1 MNLLPKRYHLLAWI
15 GLALVAGFL
24 TISIAAYLASR
35 DAIRLDI
42 ARQSLPLTSDNIYSE
57 IQKDLLRPVFIS
69 SLMAQ
74 DTFLRDWIL
83 NGEKDTGQIVHYLEE
98 VRQKYGTISSFLV
111 SARTHRYYY
120 GGGVLKTVH
129 RKDPR
134 DAWFFRVEAMSKPYE
149 TNIDFDMANR
159 DKMTIFINY
168 RVMDYHGNFIGA
180 TGVGL
185 ALDTMSH
192 LIDSYQRRF
201 HRSIY
206 FVDPGGKI
214 VMAGKSMKRAGGS
227 IRELPGIEKISG
239 QILDGSTVPTHLE
252 YGLGDAS
259 ILVTSRFIPELG
271 WYLVVEQ
278 DVADDVRP
286 VQRMLMVNLAISAL
300 VTLLVLGITLY
311 AVNRYQL
318 RLERAAKTD
327 ALTGLNNRQAFEI
340 LIEQALLEFGRTQQP
355 LSMILFDIDLFKQI
369 NDRFG
374 HLAGDRV
381 LKDIAGILRSV
392 GRESDAPTRWGGEEF
407 LILLKNCPLERAAA
421 VAEKLRLAIA
431 RHRFALAEP
440 DVPVTVSLGVAQY
453 RGGET
458 QNDFFMRADV
468 ALYRA
473 KRAGRNRAEVF
484 SDASP
489 A

>member
-1 MNLLPKRYHLLAWI
+1 MSLLPKKYHLVAWI
-15 GLALVAGFL
+15 SVALVAGFL
-24 TISIAAYLASR
+24 TTSIAGYLVSR
-35 DAIRLDI
+35 DAIRLGV

-69 SLMAQ
+69 SMMAQ

-83 NGEKDTGQIVHYLEE
+83 DGERDPGQIVRYLKE
-98 VRQKYGTISSFLV
+98 VKQQYGTISSFLV
-111 SARTHRYYY
+111 SARSHKYYY
-120 GGGVLKTVH
+120 AGGTLKSV
-129 RKDPR
+129 RRGEPR
-134 DAWFFRVEAMSKPYE
+134 DAWFFRVEAMARPYE

-168 RVMDYHGNFIGA
+168 RVLDYDGKFIGA

-185 ALDTMSH
+185 ALDTMSR

-201 HRSIY
+201 QRSIY
-206 FVDPGGKI
+206 FVDPAGKI
-214 VMAGKSMKRAGGS
+214 VMAGKSMRRAGGS
-227 IRELPGIEKISG
+227 IRSLPGVSG
-239 QILDGSTVPTHLE
+239 IAGAILNGSVTPTHLE
-252 YGLGDAS
+252 YGLKHAS

-286 VQRMLMVNLAISAL
+286 VQRVLVMNLAISAL
-300 VTLLVLGITLY
+300 VTLLILGITLY
-311 AVNRYQL
+311 AVKRYQR
-318 RLERAAKTD
+318 RLERAATTD

-340 LIEQALLEFGRTQQP
+340 LVQQAIHEFGRSKQP
-355 LSMILFDIDLFKQI
+355 LSMILFDIDLFKQV
-369 NDRFG
+369 NDSFG

-381 LKDIAGILRSV
+381 LEEIARIARSV
-392 GRESDAPTRWGGEEF
+392 VRESDVPARWGGEEF
-407 LILLKNCPLERAAA
+407 LVLLKNCPLEQVAALA
-421 VAEKLRLAIA
+421 DKLRLAVA
-431 RHRFALAEP
+431 RQRFALASP
-440 DVPVTVSLGVAQY
+440 DVPITVSLGVAQY
-453 RGGET
+453 REDET

-473 KRAGRNRAEVF
+473 KRAGRNRTEVF
-484 SDASP
+484 SEAES

>member
-1 MNLLPKRYHLLAWI
+1 MSLLPKKYRLLAWI
-15 GLALVAGFL
+15 GAALVAGFL
-24 TISIAAYLASR
+24 TTSIAGYLASR
-35 DAIRLDI
+35 DAIRLGV

-83 NGEKDTGQIVHYLEE
+83 GGEKDTRQIVHYLNE
-98 VRQKYGTISSFLV
+98 VREKYGTISSFLV
-111 SARTHRYYY
+111 SARTHKYYY
-120 GGGVLKTVH
+120 GGGTLKSVH
-129 RKDPR
+129 RGDPR
-134 DAWFFRVEAMSKPYE
+134 DAWFFRVEAMKKPYE
-149 TNIDFDMANR
+149 TNVDFDMANR
-159 DKMTIFINY
+159 DTMTIFINY
-168 RVMDYHGNFIGA
+168 RVLDYGGKFIGA

-185 ALDTMSH
+185 ALGTMSQ

-206 FVDPGGKI
+206 FVDPAGKI
-214 VMAGKSMKRAGGS
+214 VMAGKSMQQAGGS
-227 IRELPGIEKISG
+227 IGNLPGIKRIAG
-239 QILDGSTVPTHLE
+239 AILNGSVVPTHLE
-252 YGLGDAS
+252 YGLNNAS

-271 WYLVVEQ
+271 WYLVVQQ

-286 VQRMLMVNLAISAL
+286 VRRVLLMNLAISAL

-311 AVNRYQL
+311 AVNRYQS

-340 LIEQALLEFGRTQQP
+340 LIEQAILEFWRSKQP
-355 LSMILFDIDLFKQI
+355 LSMILFDVDLFKQV
-369 NDRFG
+369 NDSFG

-381 LKDIAGILRSV
+381 LKEIARIVRRV
-392 GRESDAPTRWGGEEF
+392 GRESDSPARWGGEEF
-407 LILLKNCPLERAAA
+407 LILLKNCPLEQAAA
-421 VAEKLRLAIA
+421 VAEKLRLAIFQ
-431 RHRFALAEP
+431 HRFELAEP
-440 DVPVTVSLGVAQY
+440 DVSVTVSLGVAQY
-453 RGGET
+453 REGET

-473 KRAGRNRAEVF
+473 KRAGRNRSEVF
-484 SDASP
+484 TEAESA
-489 A
+489 